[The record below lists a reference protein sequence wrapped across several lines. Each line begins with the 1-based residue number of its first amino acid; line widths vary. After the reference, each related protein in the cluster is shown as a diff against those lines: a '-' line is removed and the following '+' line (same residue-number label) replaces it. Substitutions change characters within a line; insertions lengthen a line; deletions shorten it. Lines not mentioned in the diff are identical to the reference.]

1 MPYGNYWIAECLFRE
16 LSADWSVLSLAG
28 PVPDAGGGSRP

>member
-16 LSADWSVLSLAG
+16 LSDDWSVLSLNGKA
-28 PVPDAGGGSRP
+28 

>member
-16 LSADWSVLSLAG
+16 LSPDWSVLALDGAS
-28 PVPDAGGGSRP
+28 

>member
-16 LSADWSVLSLAG
+16 LSDDWSVLALDTSS
-28 PVPDAGGGSRP
+28 SR